1 MLITDLD
8 QLTDQAALSPA
19 MTKALDF
26 LKSEDATAL
35 VDGKVEIDG
44 DRVYAMVLSYDSR
57 VEDDGPTFEAH
68 RKYIDIQ

>member
-1 MLITDLD
+1 
-8 QLTDQAALSPA
+8 